1 MMPTHVWTGGAALA
15 RGFAASTVEKCATS
29 GTGDLGS
36 ELARGALGGVL
47 DVVLALRPRMTTAE
61 CSFLTEAYPD
71 DALKSYV
78 IERKAL
84 WDQVGPRANAW
95 RALRALIVAYQKPGR
110 EYFEALERAAKEED
124 ETGVEAVWPEF
135 DYVTPMRE
143 AWNIHKRDTLV
154 ALARYGIQKQLVE
167 NSSKRLSAKLCKD
180 VKKSARRK
188 AQRITWERG
197 LGKFAQSANMF
208 RTAALARVVDH
219 LGEWCV
225 DVGIALIIAARARK
239 STTSSKAW
247 RAFRRAALRATC
259 RSASLLVGGA
269 AGAAAFALA
278 RPRGSPPALA
288 HWGTYAA
295 LLTGEL
301 MGSIFIAPRAFAAFD
316 ASQEL

>member
-1 MMPTHVWTGGAALA
+1 MMTSAWASDGRLPC
-15 RGFAASTVEKCATS
+15 GFAASTVERFVTS
-29 GTGDLGS
+29 GTDDRWS
-36 ELARGALGGVL
+36 VAWRGVFGGVR
-47 DVVLALRPRMTTAE
+47 DVVIALRPEVTVAE

-84 WDQVGPRANAW
+84 WDQVGPRACAW
-95 RALRALIVAYQKPGR
+95 RATRALIMAYQKPGR

-143 AWNIHKRDTLV
+143 AWSINKRDTLV

-180 VKKSARRK
+180 VKRSARRK
-188 AQRITWERG
+188 AQRLTWERG
-197 LGKFAQSANMF
+197 LGKFAQSRNMF

-225 DVGIALIIAARARK
+225 DVGSALLIAIRASR
-239 STTSSKAW
+239 STNSTKVW

-259 RSASLLVGGA
+259 RSVSLLLGGA
-269 AGAAAFALA
+269 AGAAAFALL
-278 RPRGSPPALA
+278 RPRGASPALA
-288 HWGTYAA
+288 HWGTFAA
-295 LLTGEL
+295 VFTGEL
-301 MGSIFIAPRAFAAFD
+301 TGSIFLAPRACAVLRID
-316 ASQEL
+316 DEPR